1 MQQKPGKLLI
11 FSAPSGSGKTT
22 IVKHLIQTID
32 GLTFSVSATSRAI
45 RTGEQD
51 GKDYFFISRDE
62 FKKRI
67 ANDEFLEWEE
77 VYSGSYYGTLKNEVD
92 KLLKQGKHVLFDVD
106 VLGGINIKNQYKQQA
121 LAVFVKAPSIEVL
134 RERLQNRS
142 TDSAEQIQNRVE
154 KAGFEMTYA
163 DKFDYI
169 LTNNDLTTAQKEIT
183 AIVLNFINA

>member
-32 GLTFSVSATSRAI
+32 GLTFSVSATSRGM

-106 VLGGINIKNQYKQQA
+106 VLGGINIKNQYKNQA
-121 LAVFVKAPSIEVL
+121 LAIFVKAPSIEVL

-142 TDSAEQIQNRVE
+142 TDSDEQIQNRVE
-154 KAGFEMTYA
+154 KAGIEMTYA

-169 LTNNDLTTAQKEIT
+169 LTNNDLATAQKEIT
-183 AIVLNFINA
+183 AIVLNFING